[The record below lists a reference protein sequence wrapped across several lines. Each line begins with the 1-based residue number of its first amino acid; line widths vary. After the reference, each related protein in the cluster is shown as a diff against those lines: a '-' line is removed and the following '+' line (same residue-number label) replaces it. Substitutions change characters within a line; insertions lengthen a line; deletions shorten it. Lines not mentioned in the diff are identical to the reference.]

1 VTPSPTLSIVHLSDL
16 HFGGYAD
23 LKQIEALESYLP
35 TLGATA
41 VAVSGDL
48 TQRAR
53 HGEFQAAHLF
63 LQRMRAQAPVLVV
76 PGNHDIEWWKS
87 PLGLLGERQK
97 YAKYG
102 CYFGHDL
109 RPVAELSGAVI
120 VGALSSYG
128 VAFGSL
134 TWSIRD
140 VAVKGHLPRSETN
153 RVQKIFAAAPP
164 GAAKVLVFHHNVL
177 AGGLSRRMGLARWR
191 SAHKRLLA
199 TGADVILCGH
209 DHQEGAGQIE
219 AAGHRS
225 SIWSGSTPRQ
235 CTSSTS
241 AGNRPIGTFCR
252 RTPTPLRG
260 RVRPRWRYRLR
271 AATRGCE
278 AGAAGQRGGCPPGG
292 GAVRRLGGLSSR
304 ETGGARPAGDRA
316 SRHPHQPY
324 GDAQPQ

>member
-209 DHQEGAGQIE
+209 DHQEGAGQIQG
-219 AAGHRS
+219 ALAV
-225 SIWSGSTPRQ
+225 
-235 CTSSTS
+235 STS
-241 AGNRPIGTFCR
+241 GTHS
-252 RTPTPLRG
+252 L
-260 RVRPRWRYRLR
+260 RVRGGRPSVFNLVRIDPQAVHIQHFRWESADRHFLPSDTYSFARQGPPKV
-271 AATRGCE
+271 AVSV
-278 AGAAGQRGGCPPGG
+278 AGGDQ
-292 GAVRRLGGLSSR
+292 GL
-304 ETGGARPAGDRA
+304 
-316 SRHPHQPY
+316 
-324 GDAQPQ
+324 

>member
-102 CYFGHDL
+102 RYFGHDL

-209 DHQEGAGQIE
+209 DHQEGAGQIQG
-219 AAGHRS
+219 ALAV
-225 SIWSGSTPRQ
+225 
-235 CTSSTS
+235 STS
-241 AGNRPIGTFCR
+241 GTHS
-252 RTPTPLRG
+252 L
-260 RVRPRWRYRLR
+260 RVRGGRPSVFNLVRIDPQAVHIQHFRWESADRHFLPSDTYSFARQGPPKV
-271 AATRGCE
+271 AVSV
-278 AGAAGQRGGCPPGG
+278 AGGDQ
-292 GAVRRLGGLSSR
+292 GL
-304 ETGGARPAGDRA
+304 
-316 SRHPHQPY
+316 
-324 GDAQPQ
+324 